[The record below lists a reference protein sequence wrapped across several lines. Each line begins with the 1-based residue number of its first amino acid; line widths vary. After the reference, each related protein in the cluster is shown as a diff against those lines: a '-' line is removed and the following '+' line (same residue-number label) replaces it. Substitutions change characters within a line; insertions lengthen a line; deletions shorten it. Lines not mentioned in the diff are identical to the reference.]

1 MLSPEKIKEI
11 QDEMRFYNSENAD
24 VFSAL
29 GDPSRYKMFLVLLK
43 HDDICV
49 SDFAKIMNFS
59 IPAASQQ
66 LAVLEKAGL
75 VIKERM
81 GQMVCYMVNSESDVV
96 KNIIDTLDLQGKKK
110 KRWGIF

>member
-1 MLSPEKIKEI
+1 MLTDEKVKEI
-11 QDEMRFYNSENAD
+11 QKEMRFCNSENAD

-29 GDPSRYKMFLVLLK
+29 GDQSRYKMFLVLLK
-43 HDDICV
+43 YDDICV

-81 GQMVCYMVNSESDVV
+81 GQMVCYMINEDDDVV
-96 KNIIDTLDLQGKKK
+96 KKIVATLDVPMKKK